1 MMRLVIGALR
11 RPFTVLVAM
20 VAIMAGAWLSIRKAP
35 ADIFPSLSVPV
46 VYVMQPYAGLNPA
59 QIEGQLVYYY
69 EYHFLYVAGV
79 EHIESESMQ
88 GLGVLK
94 IYFHPG
100 TDIGQAMAQVT
111 AMAFRA
117 TSMMPPGTLPPF
129 IVRFDAGSIPVGQL
143 VFTSDT
149 KSEAEVQDA
158 ALNRARPL
166 LATLPGVSAPP
177 PSGGKVRTIVAHLDP
192 SRLRALRVSPDEVAA
207 ALARGE
213 LTLPVG
219 SLRDGDH
226 TSMAD
231 INGMVDSPRELGDVP
246 IRVGT
251 TPSVFVRDVAR
262 IEDGADVVYNVALA
276 NGRRTVY
283 MPITKRADAS
293 TLDVVRAVKQAFPQM
308 RAQLPEGIDIRLEF
322 DQSTY
327 VTDAIKGL
335 LEEGLLGALFT
346 GLVVLLFLR
355 DGRSA
360 LIVVVTIP
368 LSIASAFIALR
379 VAGQTVNI
387 MTLSGLALAVGI
399 LVDEATV
406 AIENIHAHLARGT
419 PVRRAVVD
427 AMAEV
432 MAPRLLAMLC
442 VLAVF
447 IPAFG
452 MSGVSASLFPPLAM
466 AVGFAM
472 IASFLISSTVVP
484 VLSVWLLQGRQHVA
498 PPADALAPPQRLS
511 HEPETGHPGTAQA
524 ERSSAR
530 TTTTASSRFVAGY
543 TKLVGR
549 TVARPALAMGVY
561 VLLLLVS
568 LVPAS
573 SLGSELFPR
582 TDAGQLR
589 LRLRAKPGTSLERTT
604 KIVQNVAHDI
614 ERELGEGVV
623 SISLAN
629 IGNPAWNFP
638 VNALYQSNGGPQDAE
653 LLVALRAGN
662 RPSVPEIEERLRK
675 RFTSDFPDVR
685 FSFESGDIISRV
697 LNFGANT
704 PIEVLISGR
713 DLETSRQMAES
724 VAVRLRAIESL
735 RDVQL
740 PGALQFPVTRI
751 AVNRDR
757 AGQQGLTMQDVGRAV
772 VAATSSTVLTT
783 PIFWT
788 DPKNGTPYRVELLL
802 PAEQTRTPADLLGM
816 QVGRAE
822 SPTLLADVASVTT
835 TSAPG
840 AISRLNSQRTVSVS
854 ANLSGND
861 LGSAGNQV
869 RAALSSLPV
878 LPKGMSISMRGQVE
892 QMRETLSGLGSGLL
906 VAMAV
911 VVLLLMAFFQS
922 WRAPV
927 IIAASIPAVI
937 GGVVLSLFVTR
948 TTVNIQS
955 LMGAVMCVGI
965 AVANAVLLISFAL
978 ERVRAGDSPA
988 EAAVTAAAGR
998 LRPIL
1003 MTTLAMIAGMIP
1015 MALAVGGAGEQSAPL
1030 GRAVIGGLLA
1040 STAATLLCLPVIFA
1054 VFAGASAHPLSLAP
1068 EDA

>member
-1 MMRLVIGALR
+1 MNLVIGALR

-20 VAIMAGAWLSIRKAP
+20 IGIVAGAWLAVREAP
-35 ADIFPSLSVPV
+35 ADIFPELSVPV

-79 EHIESESMQ
+79 EHIESESLQ

-100 TDIGQAMAQVT
+100 TDIGQALAQVT

-143 VFTSDT
+143 VFTSED
-149 KSEAEVQDA
+149 KSESEVQDV
-158 ALNRARPL
+158 ALNRVRPL

-192 SRLRALRVSPDEVAA
+192 SRLRALHVSPDEVAT
-207 ALARGE
+207 ALARSE
-213 LTLPVG
+213 LTLPAG
-219 SLRDGDH
+219 NLRNGDH

-231 INGMVDSPRELGDVP
+231 LNTMVDSPAELGDVP
-246 IRVGT
+246 IRLGG

-262 IEDGADVVYNVALA
+262 IEDGADLVYNVALA

-293 TLDVVRAVKQAFPQM
+293 TLDVVRAVKAAFPQM
-308 RAQLPEGIDIRLEF
+308 RAQLPDGVDIRLEF

-327 VTDAIKGL
+327 VTGAIKGL
-335 LEEGLLGALFT
+335 LEEGLLGAFFT

-360 LIVVVTIP
+360 FIVVVTIP
-368 LSIASAFIALR
+368 LSILSAFIALR
-379 VAGQTVNI
+379 LSGQTVNI

-406 AIENIHAHLARGT
+406 AIENIHAHLQRGT

-452 MSGVSASLFPPLAM
+452 MGGIGASLFPPLAL

-484 VLSVWLLQGRQHVA
+484 VLSVWLLGDRPIVVHAESSTGVFGRLQKRYAGLVRASVA
-498 PPADALAPPQRLS
+498 APR
-511 HEPETGHPGTAQA
+511 
-524 ERSSAR
+524 R
-530 TTTTASSRFVAGY
+530 T
-543 TKLVGR
+543 
-549 TVARPALAMGVY
+549 
-561 VLLLLVS
+561 LLVYAVLAS
-568 LVPAS
+568 VALMPAWW
-573 SLGSELFPR
+573 LGTELFPR

-589 LRLRAKPGTSLERTT
+589 LRVRAAPGTSLDWTT
-604 KIVQNVAHDI
+604 EIVRQVTADI
-614 ERELGEGVV
+614 DQELGDGVV

-653 LLVALRAGN
+653 LLVALRDGR
-662 RPSVPEIEERLRK
+662 RPSVAAIEERLRA
-675 RFTSDFPDVR
+675 RFAVRFPNVR
-685 FSFESGDIISRV
+685 FSFEAGDIVSRV
-697 LNFGANT
+697 MNFGTNT
-704 PIEVLISGR
+704 PVEVVVSGR
-713 DLETSRQMAES
+713 DLNASRQMAES
-724 VAVRLRAIESL
+724 IAVRMRAVPAL

-740 PGALQFPVTRI
+740 PGALEYPVTKVM
-751 AVNRDR
+751 VNRDR
-757 AGQQGLTMQDVGRAV
+757 AGQQGLSIQDVGRSV

-788 DPKNGTPYRVELLL
+788 DPKSGTPYRVELLL
-802 PAEQTRTPADLLGM
+802 PPAQTRTAADLM
-816 QVGRAE
+816 AIQVGRME
-822 SPTLLADVASVTT
+822 SPTLLGDVASVQTGT
-835 TSAPG
+835 APG
-840 AISRLNSQRTVSVS
+840 AISRNNSQRTVLVS
-854 ANLSGND
+854 ANLAGND
-861 LGSAGNQV
+861 LGAAAAAV
-869 RAALSSLPV
+869 RSLLETLPP
-878 LPKGMSISMRGQVE
+878 LPKGMAVGVRGQVE
-892 QMRETLSGLGSGLL
+892 QMRATLASLGGGLVL
-906 VAMAV
+906 AIAV
-911 VVLLLMAFFQS
+911 IVLLLMAYFQS
-922 WRAPV
+922 WRVPL
-927 IIAASIPAVI
+927 IIAASTPAVV
-937 GGVVLSLFVTR
+937 GGVLVSLAITR
-948 TTVNIQS
+948 TTINIQS
-955 LMGAVMCVGI
+955 LMGAVMCIGI
-965 AVANAVLLISFAL
+965 AVANAVLLVSFAL
-978 ERVRAGDSPA
+978 DRRRAGDTVS
-988 EAAVTAAAGR
+988 EAAVNAATGR

-1003 MTTLAMIAGMIP
+1003 MTTFAMVAGMIP
-1015 MALAVGGAGEQSAPL
+1015 MSLALGGAGAQSAPL

-1040 STAATLLCLPVIFA
+1040 STCATLLCLPA
-1054 VFAGASAHPLSLAP
+1054 VFALLAGPSAQPLSLAP

>member
-1 MMRLVIGALR
+1 MMQLVIGALR

-20 VAIMAGAWLSIRKAP
+20 IGIIAGAWLAVRKAP
-35 ADIFPSLSVPV
+35 ADIFPELSVPV
-46 VYVMQPYAGLNPA
+46 VYVMQPYAGLNPT

-94 IYFHPG
+94 VYFHPG

-143 VFTSDT
+143 VFTSND

-158 ALNRARPL
+158 ALNRVRPL

-192 SRLRALRVSPDEVAA
+192 SRLRALKVSPDEVAA
-207 ALARGE
+207 ALARSE
-213 LTLPVG
+213 LTLPAG
-219 SLRDGDH
+219 NLRDGDR

-231 INGMVDSPRELGDVP
+231 LNTMVESPRELGDVP
-246 IRVGT
+246 VRLGG

-262 IEDGADVVYNVALA
+262 VEDGADIVYNVALA

-293 TLDVVRAVKQAFPQM
+293 TLDVVQAVKDAFPQM
-308 RAQLPEGIDIRLEF
+308 RAQLPDGIDIRLEF

-360 LIVVVTIP
+360 FIVVVTIP
-368 LSIASAFIALR
+368 LSILSAFIALR
-379 VAGQTVNI
+379 LSGQTVNI

-406 AIENIHAHLARGT
+406 AIENIHAHLARGE

-452 MSGVSASLFPPLAM
+452 MGGIGASLFPPLAL

-484 VLSVWLLQGRQHVA
+484 VLSVWMLGGRPIHAHEANAEGVFGRLQAWYAAQVRAAVAAPRRTLLLYGVLAVA
-498 PPADALAPPQRLS
+498 ALAPALWL
-511 HEPETGHPGTAQA
+511 GT
-524 ERSSAR
+524 
-530 TTTTASSRFVAGY
+530 
-543 TKLVGR
+543 
-549 TVARPALAMGVY
+549 
-561 VLLLLVS
+561 
-568 LVPAS
+568 
-573 SLGSELFPR
+573 ELFPR

-589 LRLRAKPGTSLERTT
+589 MRVRAAPGTSLERTT
-604 KIVQNVAHDI
+604 ALVREVAADV
-614 ERELGEGVV
+614 ERELGGEAV

-629 IGNPAWNFP
+629 IGSPAWNFP
-638 VNALYQSNGGPQDAE
+638 VNALYQSNSGPQDAE
-653 LLVALRAGN
+653 LLVALRDGN
-662 RPSVPEIEERLRK
+662 RPPVAQIEERLRDTFARK
-675 RFTSDFPDVR
+675 YPGTR
-685 FSFESGDIISRV
+685 FSFEAGDIVSRV
-697 LNFGANT
+697 MNFGANT
-704 PIEVLISGR
+704 PVEVLVSGR
-713 DLETSRQMAES
+713 DLNASRQMAES
-724 VAVRLRAIESL
+724 IAVRLRGIDAL

-740 PGALQFPVTRI
+740 PGALQYPVTKVT
-751 AVNRDR
+751 VNRDR
-757 AGQQGLTMQDVGRAV
+757 AGQHGLTIQDVGRSV

-802 PAEQTRTPADLLGM
+802 PAAQTRTATDLMGI

-822 SPTLLADVASVTT
+822 APTLLGDVATVTNGT
-835 TSAPG
+835 APG
-840 AISRLNSQRTVSVS
+840 AISRLNSQRSVVVS
-854 ANLSGND
+854 ANLAGND
-861 LGSAGNQV
+861 LGAAGAAV
-869 RAALSSLPV
+869 REALTTLPP
-878 LPKGMSISMRGQVE
+878 LPKGMAVSMRGQVE
-892 QMRETLSGLGSGLL
+892 QMRETLSSLTGGLALA
-906 VAMAV
+906 VAV
-911 VVLLLMAFFQS
+911 IVLLLMAYFQS
-922 WRAPV
+922 WRVPV
-927 IIAASIPAVI
+927 IIAASTPAVI
-937 GGVVLSLFVTR
+937 GGVLVSLALTR
-948 TTVNIQS
+948 TTINIQS

-965 AVANAVLLISFAL
+965 AVANAVLLVSFAL
-978 ERVRAGDSPA
+978 ERRRAGDTVA
-988 EAAVTAAAGR
+988 EAAVNAAVGR

-1003 MTTLAMIAGMIP
+1003 MTTLAMVAGMIP
-1015 MALAVGGAGEQSAPL
+1015 MALALGGAGGQSAPL

-1040 STAATLLCLPVIFA
+1040 STLATLLCLPA
-1054 VFAGASAHPLSLAP
+1054 VFTLLAGPTAQPLSLAP